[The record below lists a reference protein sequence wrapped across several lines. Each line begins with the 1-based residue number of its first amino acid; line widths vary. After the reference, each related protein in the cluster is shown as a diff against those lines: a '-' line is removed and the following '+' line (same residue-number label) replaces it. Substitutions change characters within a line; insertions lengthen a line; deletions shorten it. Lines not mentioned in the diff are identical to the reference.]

1 MAKVKPIKK
10 FVTRN
15 LSEAIERSVNDVAN
29 SGIDI
34 SEFVG
39 AVENEPNVIKAQ
51 NNFNQADF
59 DELIE
64 IKTKGTAIPGQSL
77 TNDPN
82 APYAWEKPAKYANPR
97 EALTAITTELLDP
110 EKVKL
115 VIASLTEGMA
125 VTDITTAVL
134 YAKFFQ
140 GEINPDTMLLLVEPI
155 MYTIMSLGSEAGI
168 DYNIEPNDVDEE
180 DEDEM
185 NENLAQFKSAVGKLT
200 NEKEVSKDKE
210 LNIRADVLPKNLLDK
225 IKEQGPE
232 IRSLLTKQ
240 TEE

>member
-1 MAKVKPIKK
+1 
-10 FVTRN
+10 
-15 LSEAIERSVNDVAN
+15 
-29 SGIDI
+29 
-34 SEFVG
+34 
-39 AVENEPNVIKAQ
+39 
-51 NNFNQADF
+51 
-59 DELIE
+59 
-64 IKTKGTAIPGQSL
+64 
-77 TNDPN
+77 
-82 APYAWEKPAKYANPR
+82 
-97 EALTAITTELLDP
+97 
-110 EKVKL
+110 
-115 VIASLTEGMA
+115 MA

-185 NENLAQFKSAVGKLT
+185 NENLSQFKSAVGKLT

-210 LNIRADVLPKNLLDK
+210 LNIRADVLPRNLLDK

>member
-39 AVENEPNVIKAQ
+39 AVENEPTVIKAQ

-64 IKTKGTAIPGQSL
+64 IKTKGTSIPGQSL
-77 TNDPN
+77 TNDPS
-82 APYAWEKPAKYANPR
+82 APYKWEKPAKYSNPR

-200 NEKEVSKDKE
+200 NEKEVSKDRE

>member
-1 MAKVKPIKK
+1 MAKIKPMKK

-15 LSEAIERSVNDVAN
+15 LSEAIERSVNDAVD
-29 SGIDI
+29 SGVDI
-34 SEFVG
+34 SELVN
-39 AVENEPNVIKAQ
+39 AVENEPTNIIPE
-51 NNFNQADF
+51 NNFNQEDF
-59 DELIE
+59 DELVSL
-64 IKTKGTAIPGQSL
+64 KSKGISIPGQSL

-82 APYAWEKPAKYANPR
+82 APYDWEKPAKYANPR
-97 EALTAITTELLDP
+97 EALTAITSELLES
-110 EKVKL
+110 EKVKFI
-115 VIASLTEGMA
+115 IASLAEGMS

-140 GEINPDTMLLLVEPI
+140 GEINPDTMLLLIEPI

-168 DYNIEPNDVDEE
+168 EYNIEPNDVNEE

-185 NENLAQFKSAVGKLT
+185 NENLSEFKNAVSKLT
-200 NEKEVSKDKE
+200 NEKSEEKE
-210 LNIRADVLPKNLLDK
+210 ALNIRADVLPRNLLDK